1 MQGLHLGNLGD
12 AAEDDGA
19 AQMGVAAVGVE
30 ALLDLQSELPGG
42 GEDEGANRPGSPQRL
57 PVDPANRIFC
67 QALEDRQCER
77 RRFAGPGL
85 GAAHQIP
92 SLQHRRDGLFLN
104 GGRGGIPFLLHRFE
118 QGGHQLQV
126 GKFDWIHASRS
137 VSSRAEPG

>member
-1 MQGLHLGNLGD
+1 MSTPLCRVSTWGTW
-12 AAEDDGA
+12 ETPPKMTGA

-85 GAAHQIP
+85 GAATRSRP
-92 SLQHRRDGLFLN
+92 SN
-104 GGRGGIPFLLHRFE
+104 TGGMAF
-118 QGGHQLQV
+118 
-126 GKFDWIHASRS
+126 S
-137 VSSRAEPG
+137 